1 MGEKGR
7 LSARAEALLQD
18 MARDH
23 GLRGL
28 AFDKD
33 GLIPLQ
39 IAVVQMAVAYS
50 GANDSLFMMSVID
63 ERADGKVVDP
73 WCLFERSAELASRRT
88 RLAFE
93 PKSGSLVLIGEL
105 FLAGIDYWQLAQ
117 ALESFARDCRETLTA
132 PPVAGVAAGD
142 SLPSFANDEVIIR
155 M

>member
-39 IAVVQMAVAYS
+39 IAGVQIAVAYS

-73 WCLFERSAELASRRT
+73 WCLFERSGGMAHRRT

-105 FLAGIDYWQLAQ
+105 FLADIDYWQLAQ
-117 ALESFARDCRETLTA
+117 ALENFARDCRDTLTA
-132 PPVAGVAAGD
+132 PVVGVAAGD

>member
-1 MGEKGR
+1 
-7 LSARAEALLQD
+7 
-18 MARDH
+18 
-23 GLRGL
+23 
-28 AFDKD
+28 
-33 GLIPLQ
+33 
-39 IAVVQMAVAYS
+39 
-50 GANDSLFMMSVID
+50 MMSVID

-73 WCLFERSAELASRRT
+73 WCLFERSGGMAHRRT

-117 ALESFARDCRETLTA
+117 ALENFARDCRDTLTA
-132 PPVAGVAAGD
+132 PVVGVAAGD